1 MSCTNNK
8 KKAFTGFLSL
18 EFCCSCLFSFFFFS
32 SSLAVHH
39 LPSLCIIFFCASSG
53 SKTVHHLPSHAS
65 SQSAVHSV
73 ASLCSIFLH
82 CASVSSSFSASSS
95 LDVHHL
101 PSLVHYLPP
110 LCIVVVLWA
119 PFSFIVLLCALS
131 SLCLHQFPSLVRYLP
146 SLCTIFLCASSSF
159 SVHLRHRLSLVH
171 HLLRCSIF
179 LHRLPP
185 VCIISLFS
193 LLQGPAL
200 RKPHGIPHEA
210 RIVLWPSP
218 SSLATRS
225 PWPFLWPWPPY
236 WHSVSLQRDRRC
248 CWLLG
253 QSRRR
258 EKNIKSITMV
268 LILNNCRRKFS
279 NAITTTEMAK
289 LSQND
294 WYGVMCNLKNND
306 GVTIPCLWE
315 NSCMATKPRMI
326 FM

>member
-1 MSCTNNK
+1 M
-8 KKAFTGFLSL
+8 
-18 EFCCSCLFSFFFFS
+18 EFCCSCLSFFFIFLSCPS
-32 SSLAVHH
+32 SSFVVHH
-39 LPSLCIIFFCASSG
+39 LPCASSSFVHHLAQRLCIIF
-53 SKTVHHLPSHAS
+53 L
-65 SQSAVHSV
+65 
-73 ASLCSIFLH
+73 LMRL
-82 CASVSSSFSASSS
+82 
-95 LDVHHL
+95 LN
-101 PSLVHYLPP
+101 P
-110 LCIVVVLWA
+110 LCIVL
-119 PFSFIVLLCALS
+119 LLCAASSFTVHLYPPPSVHHRPWMCTIFLLSCIIFLLSCIIFLLCASSSSSEHHFLS
-131 SLCLHQFPSLVRYLP
+131 SSSSVHCLPCVVHQFPSLVRYLP

-315 NSCMATKPRMI
+315 NSCMATKPRVIIM
-326 FM
+326 